1 MILGLRKKDFR
12 RILIVLTL
20 AAFAPATG
28 WAQVDVPKF
37 LSEQLGFSSKDLEKL
52 AKGEAVL
59 KVPRPEDNAEVQVFG
74 AIIVG
79 APAAFLIQGFRDFN
93 APVSD
98 ASTIMQMG
106 RFSSPATSADLS
118 RLQMP
123 KDDVEALKKCQV
135 GKCDVKLPAGAIQR
149 FLADVDWSAT
159 DYSRQVH
166 ALFAEFSAEYV
177 QAYTS
182 EGSTAL
188 ATYNDK
194 SEPLSVAEGFRR
206 LLGES
211 SQLLTYDAAFHR
223 YLQRY
228 PNEPVQGVEDIFYWA
243 VEDFSLKPV
252 IGLHHMAIRV
262 EPETTGVDAIIA
274 TKQLYASHYFQ
285 AALDNVSVVTVPGR
299 DEVYLLW
306 VLRQRFDGKVS
317 GIKRTMLE
325 RGLRGN
331 IGDMLESMKTEIE
344 KTYKT
349 SR

>member
-1 MILGLRKKDFR
+1 MVANRWARLG

-37 LSEQLGFSSKDLEKL
+37 LSEQLGFSSKDLEEL

-59 KVPRPEDNAEVQVFG
+59 KVPRPEDDAEVQVFG
-74 AIIVG
+74 AIIVS
-79 APAAFLIQGFRDFN
+79 APAMFLIQGFRDFN
-93 APVSD
+93 APASD

-106 RFSSPATSADLS
+106 RLSSSPAPADFS
-118 RLQMP
+118 RLEIP

-135 GKCDVKLPAGAIQR
+135 GKCDVKLPASAIER
-149 FLADVDWSAT
+149 FLADVDWSAN

-166 ALFAEFSAEYV
+166 ALFAELSVGYV
-177 QAYTS
+177 QAYMS
-182 EGSTAL
+182 EGSSAL

-211 SQLLTYDAAFHR
+211 SQFFTYDASFHR

-228 PNEPVQGVEDIFYWA
+228 PNEPVQGVENIFYWA

-252 IGLHHMAIRV
+252 IGLYHMAIRA

-285 AALDNVSVVTVPGR
+285 AALDYVLLVTVPGR

-306 VLRQRFDGKVS
+306 VLRQRFDGRVS
-317 GIKRTMLE
+317 GIKRTILE

-331 IGDMLESMKTEIE
+331 IDDMLESVKTTIE
-344 KTYKT
+344 KNYKA